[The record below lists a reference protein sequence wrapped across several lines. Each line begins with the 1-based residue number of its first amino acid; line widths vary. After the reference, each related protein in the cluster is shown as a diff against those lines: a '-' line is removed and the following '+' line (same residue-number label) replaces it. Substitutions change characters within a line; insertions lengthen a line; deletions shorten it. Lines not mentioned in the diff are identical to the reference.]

1 MYSILIAD
9 DEKYVRQD
17 IIRSVSWTDHG
28 YFIVGEA
35 SNGAQALEKIKEL
48 QPDVLITDIRM
59 PLTDGLSLI
68 ERALKLQPNL
78 HSVIVSGYEDFH
90 YAREAIRLNVLDYL
104 TKPIDETSILSML
117 KKLTT
122 ALEGDNHNR
131 TSAPASVC
139 PIKKVP
145 FPPAV
150 RQPQEGICIMLSYLF
165 TLLPAFCRKPESIQ
179 RIFLLPGS
187 HMRFILIPILLTIP
201 VSAHS
206 FVI

>member
-68 ERALKLQPNL
+68 DV
-78 HSVIVSGYEDFH
+78 H
-90 YAREAIRLNVLDYL
+90 
-104 TKPIDETSILSML
+104 
-117 KKLTT
+117 
-122 ALEGDNHNR
+122 
-131 TSAPASVC
+131 
-139 PIKKVP
+139 
-145 FPPAV
+145 
-150 RQPQEGICIMLSYLF
+150 
-165 TLLPAFCRKPESIQ
+165 
-179 RIFLLPGS
+179 
-187 HMRFILIPILLTIP
+187 
-201 VSAHS
+201 
-206 FVI
+206 

>member
-1 MYSILIAD
+1 MTK
-9 DEKYVRQD
+9 KYVRQD
-17 IIRSVSWTDHG
+17 IIRSVSWTDYG

-117 KKLTT
+117 KKLTA
-122 ALEGDNHNR
+122 ALEGDSHNR
-131 TSAPASVC
+131 TSAPAFSMPNKENSFSAGSPAAAPVFN
-139 PIKKVP
+139 P
-145 FPPAV
+145 F
-150 RQPQEGICIMLSYLF
+150 LF
-165 TLLPAFCRKPESIQ
+165 
-179 RIFLLPGS
+179 
-187 HMRFILIPILLTIP
+187 
-201 VSAHS
+201 V
-206 FVI
+206 

>member
-1 MYSILIAD
+1 MGLFQGGSMYSILIAD

-17 IIRSVSWTDHG
+17 IIRSVNWTDHG

-117 KKLTT
+117 KKLTSVYGMLETTNLRWAAIPQPVVFIRGNRLGRGPSSPISLVRPLRNCTCNLTLIIAVTTTIIMPMRLWAT
-122 ALEGDNHNR
+122 AQ
-131 TSAPASVC
+131 T
-139 PIKKVP
+139 
-145 FPPAV
+145 
-150 RQPQEGICIMLSYLF
+150 
-165 TLLPAFCRKPESIQ
+165 
-179 RIFLLPGS
+179 
-187 HMRFILIPILLTIP
+187 ILTRNQ
-201 VSAHS
+201 
-206 FVI
+206 